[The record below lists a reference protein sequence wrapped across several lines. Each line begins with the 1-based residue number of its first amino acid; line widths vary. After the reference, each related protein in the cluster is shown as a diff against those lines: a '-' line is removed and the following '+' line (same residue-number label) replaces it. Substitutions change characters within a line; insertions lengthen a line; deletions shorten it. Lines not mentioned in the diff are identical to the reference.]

1 MNARI
6 RIQAVAHPRSDEV
19 AVMLAWLIIIAAA
32 LLIIAACAGC
42 ERMQQASFNER
53 FPPISDEEFVRRCG
67 PGTSADIAL
76 RVRRVVANSLGIEYQ
91 RIHPSSRFVDDLGA
105 D

>member
-1 MNARI
+1 MIA
-6 RIQAVAHPRSDEV
+6 
-19 AVMLAWLIIIAAA
+19 LLIIIAAA
-32 LLIIAACAGC
+32 QLVVAGCYGC
-42 ERMQQASFNER
+42 ERMKQASFNER

-76 RVRRVVANSLGIEYQ
+76 RVRRIVANSLGIEYE
-91 RIHPSSRFVDDLGA
+91 RIYPSSRFVDDLGA